1 MSRDE
6 KVVSTELRVHA
17 GHALNFVESFVLK
30 SSLVLLF
37 QSLTLHYLW
46 KSTYE
51 NPYLTKAISKS

>member
-37 QSLTLHYLW
+37 QSLTLHYL
-46 KSTYE
+46 
-51 NPYLTKAISKS
+51 